1 MIREFKYYI
10 ETNAV
15 QKKTPNIA
23 LAKALLKK
31 SELRF
36 SKIAANQIAPEQA
49 SLVLEDAYEATR
61 EAAQSLM
68 ELSGF
73 KPYSHEALIAF
84 LREKQ
89 LLDIS
94 NIEKF
99 NRYRILRN
107 KSVYEAEQFSVET
120 VTNAVDFAKV
130 CIPKIKEIFLKKIG
144 GRHG

>member
-1 MIREFKYYI
+1 MIREFAYYV

-15 QKKTPNIA
+15 QKKIPNIT
-23 LAKALLKK
+23 LAKALLEKA
-31 SELRF
+31 ELRL
-36 SKIAANQIAPEQA
+36 SKITANHIVPQQAA
-49 SLVLEDAYEATR
+49 LVLEDAYESVR

-84 LREKQ
+84 LKQKQ
-89 LLDIS
+89 LLDA
-94 NIEKF
+94 NDTETL

-120 VTNAVDFAKV
+120 ATEAVDFAKV
-130 CIPKIKEIFLKKIG
+130 SIPKIKKIFLNMRAK
-144 GRHG
+144 RSA